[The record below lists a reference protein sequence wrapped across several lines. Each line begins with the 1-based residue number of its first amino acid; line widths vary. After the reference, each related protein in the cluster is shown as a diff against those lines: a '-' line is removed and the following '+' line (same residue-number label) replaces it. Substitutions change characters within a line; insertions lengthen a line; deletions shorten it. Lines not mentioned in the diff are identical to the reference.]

1 MEGVVVNNLFYR
13 KLIASS
19 LAMIMFFGLFTGINK
34 VDAETV
40 GVDVNASGAILVDAD
55 TGMILFEKNSE
66 TALGIA
72 SMTKMMTEYLLLEA
86 VKEGKVKWNQE
97 YLVSPEISGMS
108 HDDSLSNVY
117 LRVEAKYKVEDLYA
131 AMAIESAN
139 AATMAIAEIVGGSE
153 AKFVEMMNK
162 KAAELGLEKYKF
174 VNSTGLNNRDIL
186 KHFPEVIGDPD
197 EENIMSA
204 KDVAS
209 LASHLIHDF
218 PEVLKTSSIPEKI
231 FAKGTEDEFVMD
243 NWNWMLE
250 GYEEIADRYPN
261 YQQFVYDGLDGL
273 KTGSTPF
280 AGYNFTGTAI
290 RDGQRYISVVMNTS
304 SQTER
309 FRETRK
315 VLDYAFNNFKKEEII
330 PKHYQV
336 KGNKSLPVTKGKEDH
351 VKIYTKDA
359 VNMVVKNGEKDNFKT
374 TLTLDKKKVNKD
386 GELTAPIKK
395 GEKVGT
401 LSIQP
406 KDADNLGFLTEKGQD
421 NITVDVIAAEDVE
434 KSNWFVLMLRGIGG
448 FFGDLW
454 GGISSTV
461 KGWF

>member
-1 MEGVVVNNLFYR
+1 LEGIIVNRLFYR

-19 LAMIMFFGLFTGINK
+19 LVMIMFFSLFAGINK
-34 VDAETV
+34 AEAETAL
-40 GVDVNASGAILVDAD
+40 DVNASGAILVDAD
-55 TGMILFEKNSE
+55 TGMILYEKNSE

-97 YLVSPEISGMS
+97 YVVSPELSKMS
-108 HDDSLSNVY
+108 HDNSLSNVF
-117 LRVEAKYKVEDLYA
+117 LRVEAKYKVEDLYS

-139 AATMAIAEIVGGSE
+139 AATIAIAEIVGGSE
-153 AKFVEMMNK
+153 QKFVEMMNK

-174 VNSTGLNNRDIL
+174 VNSTGLNNRDML
-186 KHFPEVIGDPD
+186 KHFPEVVGDPD

-204 KDVAS
+204 KDVAI
-209 LASHLIHDF
+209 LASRLLHDF
-218 PEVLKTSSIPEKI
+218 PEVLETSSIPEKI

-261 YQQFVYDGLDGL
+261 YQQFVYEGLDGL

-290 RDGQRYISVVMNTS
+290 RDGQRFITVVMNTG
-304 SQTER
+304 SQMER

-315 VLDYAFNNFKKEEII
+315 ILDFAFNNFKKEEVI
-330 PKHYQV
+330 PKNYQV
-336 KGNKSLPVTKGKEDH
+336 KGKKTLPVIKGKEDQ
-351 VKIYTKDA
+351 VKVYTKNA

-374 TLTLDKKKVNKD
+374 VLTLDKKKVNKQ

-406 KDADNLGFLTEKGQD
+406 KEAGNLGFLTDKGQN
-421 NITVDVIAAEDVE
+421 NITVDVIAAADVE
-434 KSNWFVLMLRGIGG
+434 KANWFVLMMRGIGG

>member
-1 MEGVVVNNLFYR
+1 MNKLFYR
-13 KLIASS
+13 KIIASS
-19 LAMIMFFGLFTGINK
+19 LAMIMFFSLFAGINK
-34 VDAETV
+34 ADAETAL
-40 GVDVNASGAILVDAD
+40 DVNASGAILVDAD
-55 TGMILFEKNSE
+55 TGMILYEKNSD

-97 YLVSPEISGMS
+97 YLVSPEISKMS

-117 LRVEAKYKVEDLYA
+117 LRVESKYKVEDLYA

-186 KHFPEVIGDPD
+186 KHLPEVVGDPD

-304 SQTER
+304 SQSER

-315 VLDYAFNNFKKEEII
+315 VLDYAFNNFRKEEIL

-336 KGNKSLPVTKGKEDH
+336 KGKKTLPVIKGKEDQ
-351 VKIYTKDA
+351 VKVYTKEA
-359 VNMVVKNGEKDNFKT
+359 VNLVVKNGEKDNFKT
-374 TLTLDKKKVNKD
+374 TLTLDKKKVNNQ

-395 GEKVGT
+395 GQKVGT
-401 LSIQP
+401 LTLQP
-406 KDADNLGFLTEKGQD
+406 KEAGNLGFLTKEGQ
-421 NITVDVIAAEDVE
+421 ITVDIIAAEDVD
-434 KSNWFVLMLRGIGG
+434 KANWFVLMMRGIGG

>member
-1 MEGVVVNNLFYR
+1 
-13 KLIASS
+13 
-19 LAMIMFFGLFTGINK
+19 MIMFFSLFSGMNK
-34 VDAETV
+34 AEAETA
-40 GVDVNASGAILVDAD
+40 GLDVNASAAILVDAD
-55 TGMILFEKNSE
+55 TGMILYEKNSE

-72 SMTKMMTEYLLLEA
+72 SMTKMMTEYLFLEA
-86 VKEGKVKWNQE
+86 VKEGKAKWDQE
-97 YLVSPEISGMS
+97 YLISPELSKMS
-108 HDDSLSNVY
+108 HDNSLSNVF
-117 LRVEAKYKVEDLYA
+117 LRVDAKYKAKDLYS

-139 AATMAIAEIVGGSE
+139 AATIAIAEMVGGSE

-162 KAAELGLEKYKF
+162 KAEELGLEKYKF
-174 VNSTGLNNRDIL
+174 VNSTGLNNRDML

-204 KDVAS
+204 KDVAI
-209 LASHLIHDF
+209 LASRLLKDF
-218 PEVLKTSSIPEKI
+218 PEVLETSSDPERI
-231 FAKGTEDEFVMD
+231 FAEGTEDAFKMD

-250 GYEEIADRYPN
+250 GYEKLAADYPN
-261 YQQFVYDGLDGL
+261 YQQFVYKGLDGL

-280 AGYNFTGTAI
+280 AGSNFTGTAS
-290 RDGQRYISVVMNTS
+290 RDGQRFISVVMNTS

-315 VLDYAFNNFKKEEII
+315 ILDFAFNNFTKEEVI

-336 KGNKSLPVTKGKEDH
+336 KEKKSLPVTKGKDDQ

-374 TLTLDKKKVNKD
+374 VLTLDKKKINKQ

-401 LSIQP
+401 LTIQP
-406 KDADNLGFLTEKGQD
+406 KEAEKLGFLTEKGQ
-421 NITVDVIAAEDVE
+421 NHITVDVIAAEDVE
-434 KSNWFVLMLRGIGG
+434 KSNWFVLMMRGIGG

-461 KGWF
+461 KGWFK

>member
-1 MEGVVVNNLFYR
+1 MEGIIVNKLFYR
-13 KLIASS
+13 KIIASS
-19 LAMIMFFGLFTGINK
+19 LAMIMFFSLFAGINK
-34 VDAETV
+34 ADAETAL
-40 GVDVNASGAILVDAD
+40 DVNASGAILVDAD
-55 TGMILFEKNSE
+55 TGMILYEKNSD

-97 YLVSPEISGMS
+97 YLVSPEISKMS

-117 LRVEAKYKVEDLYA
+117 LRVESKYKVEDLYA

-186 KHFPEVIGDPD
+186 KHLPEVVGDPD

-304 SQTER
+304 SQSER

-315 VLDYAFNNFKKEEII
+315 VLDYAFNNFRKEEIL

-336 KGNKSLPVTKGKEDH
+336 KGKKTLPVIKGKEDQ
-351 VKIYTKDA
+351 VKVYTKEA
-359 VNMVVKNGEKDNFKT
+359 VNLVVKNGEKDNFKT
-374 TLTLDKKKVNKD
+374 TLTLDKKKVNNQ

-395 GEKVGT
+395 GQKVGT
-401 LSIQP
+401 LTLQP
-406 KDADNLGFLTEKGQD
+406 KEAGNLGFLTKEGQ
-421 NITVDVIAAEDVE
+421 ITVDIIAAEDVD
-434 KSNWFVLMLRGIGG
+434 KANWFVLMMRGIGG

>member
-1 MEGVVVNNLFYR
+1 VNKLFYR
-13 KLIASS
+13 RLFASS
-19 LAMIMFFGLFTGINK
+19 LAIIMFFSLFTGINK
-34 VDAETV
+34 AEAETT
-40 GVDVNASGAILVDAD
+40 GLDVNAAGAILVDAE
-55 TGMILFEKNSE
+55 TGMILYEKNSE
-66 TALGIA
+66 TVLGIA

-86 VKEGKVKWNQE
+86 VKEGKVKWDQE
-97 YLVSPEISGMS
+97 YIVSPELSKMS
-108 HDDSLSNVY
+108 HDESLSNVY
-117 LRVEAKYKVEDLYA
+117 LRVEGKYKVEDLYA

-139 AATMAIAEIVGGSE
+139 AATIAISEIVGGSE
-153 AKFVEMMNK
+153 AKFVELMNN

-174 VNSTGLNNRDIL
+174 VNSTGLNNRDML
-186 KHFPEVIGDPD
+186 KHFPDVVGDPD
-197 EENIMSA
+197 EENVMSA

-209 LASHLIHDF
+209 LALHLLNDF
-218 PEVLKTSSIPEKI
+218 PEVLDTSSIPEKV
-231 FAKGTEDEFVMD
+231 FAEGTEDEFVMD

-250 GYEEIADRYPN
+250 GYKQLANDYPN

-280 AGYNFTGTAI
+280 AGYNFTGTAS
-290 RDGQRYISVVMNTS
+290 RDGQRFISVVMNTG
-304 SQTER
+304 SQSER

-315 VLDYAFNNFKKEEII
+315 ILDFAFNNFKNEEIL

-336 KGNKSLPVTKGKEDH
+336 KGNKNLAVTKGKEDQ
-351 VKIYTKDA
+351 VKIYTKEA

-374 TLTLDKKKVNKD
+374 ILTLDKKKVNKQ

-395 GEKVGT
+395 GDKVGT
-401 LSIQP
+401 LTIQP
-406 KDADNLGFLTEKGQD
+406 KEAEKLGFLTEKGKS

-434 KSNWFVLMLRGIGG
+434 KANWFVLMMRGIGG

-454 GGISSTV
+454 SGISNTV

>member
-1 MEGVVVNNLFYR
+1 MNKLFYR
-13 KLIASS
+13 KIIASS
-19 LAMIMFFGLFTGINK
+19 LAMIMFFSLFAGINK
-34 VDAETV
+34 AEAETAL
-40 GVDVNASGAILVDAD
+40 DVNASGAILVDAD
-55 TGMILFEKNSE
+55 TGMILYEKNSD

-97 YLVSPEISGMS
+97 YLVSPEISKMS

-117 LRVEAKYKVEDLYA
+117 LRVESKYKVEDLYA

-186 KHFPEVIGDPD
+186 KHLPEVVGDPD

-204 KDVAS
+204 RDVAS

-250 GYEEIADRYPN
+250 GYEELASDYPN

-304 SQTER
+304 SQSER

-315 VLDYAFNNFKKEEII
+315 VLDYAFNNFKKEEIL

-336 KGNKSLPVTKGKEDH
+336 KGKKTLPVIKGKEDQ
-351 VKIYTKDA
+351 VKVYTKEA
-359 VNMVVKNGEKDNFKT
+359 VNLVVKNGEKDNFKT
-374 TLTLDKKKVNKD
+374 TLTLDKKKVNGQ

-401 LSIQP
+401 LTLQP
-406 KDADNLGFLTEKGQD
+406 KEAGNLGFLTKEGQ
-421 NITVDVIAAEDVE
+421 ITVDVIAAEDVD
-434 KSNWFVLMLRGIGG
+434 KANWFVLMMRGIGG

>member
-1 MEGVVVNNLFYR
+1 
-13 KLIASS
+13 
-19 LAMIMFFGLFTGINK
+19 MIMFFSLFAGFHK
-34 VDAETV
+34 VEAATEL
-40 GVDVNASGAILVDAD
+40 DVNAAGAILVDAE
-55 TGMILFEKNSE
+55 TGMVLYEKNSE

-86 VKEGKVKWNQE
+86 IKEGKVKWDQE
-97 YLVSPEISGMS
+97 YIVSPHLSNMS

-117 LRVEAKYKVEDLYA
+117 LRVEGKYKVKDLYA

-139 AATMAIAEIVGGSE
+139 AATMAIAEIVAGSE
-153 AKFVEMMNK
+153 AKFVEMMNN
-162 KAAELGLEKYKF
+162 KANELGFEKYKF
-174 VNSTGLNNRDIL
+174 VNSSGLNNRDIL
-186 KHFPEVIGDPD
+186 KFFPEIIGDPD
-197 EENIMSA
+197 EENIMAA
-204 KDVAS
+204 KDVAA

-218 PEVLKTSSIPEKI
+218 PEVLETSSIPEKI
-231 FAKGTEDEFVMD
+231 FAQGTEDEFVMD

-250 GYEEIADRYPN
+250 GYKEIADDYPN

-273 KTGSTPF
+273 KTGSTAF
-280 AGYNFTGTAI
+280 AGYNFTGTAS

-309 FRETRK
+309 FKETRK
-315 VLDYAFNNFKKEEII
+315 ILDFAFNNFKKEEII

-336 KGNKSLPVTKGKEDH
+336 KGKKNLPVIKGKEDQ

-359 VNMVVKNGEKDNFKT
+359 INMVVKNGEKDNYKT
-374 TLTLDKKKVNKD
+374 VLTIDEKKVNKQ

-401 LSIQP
+401 LVIQP
-406 KDADNLGFLTEKGQD
+406 KEAGNLGFITEKGQN
-421 NITVDVIAAEDVE
+421 NISVDVIAAEDVE
-434 KSNWFVLMLRGIGG
+434 KANWFVLMMRGIGG

>member
-1 MEGVVVNNLFYR
+1 
-13 KLIASS
+13 
-19 LAMIMFFGLFTGINK
+19 
-34 VDAETV
+34 
-40 GVDVNASGAILVDAD
+40 
-55 TGMILFEKNSE
+55 
-66 TALGIA
+66 
-72 SMTKMMTEYLLLEA
+72 
-86 VKEGKVKWNQE
+86 
-97 YLVSPEISGMS
+97 
-108 HDDSLSNVY
+108 
-117 LRVEAKYKVEDLYA
+117 
-131 AMAIESAN
+131 
-139 AATMAIAEIVGGSE
+139 
-153 AKFVEMMNK
+153 
-162 KAAELGLEKYKF
+162 
-174 VNSTGLNNRDIL
+174 
-186 KHFPEVIGDPD
+186 
-197 EENIMSA
+197 
-204 KDVAS
+204 
-209 LASHLIHDF
+209 
-218 PEVLKTSSIPEKI
+218 
-231 FAKGTEDEFVMD
+231 MD

-290 RDGQRYISVVMNTS
+290 RDGQRFISVVMNTG
-304 SQTER
+304 SQMER

-315 VLDYAFNNFKKEEII
+315 ILDFAFNNFKKEEVL
-330 PKHYQV
+330 PKNYQV
-336 KGNKSLPVTKGKEDH
+336 KGKKTLPVIKGKEDQ
-351 VKIYTKDA
+351 VKIHTKNA

-374 TLTLDKKKVNKD
+374 VLTLDKKKVNKQ

-406 KDADNLGFLTEKGQD
+406 KEAGNLGFLTDKGQS

-434 KSNWFVLMLRGIGG
+434 KANWFVLMMRGIGG

>member
-1 MEGVVVNNLFYR
+1 MIVNKLFFR

-19 LAMIMFFGLFTGINK
+19 LAVLMFLSLSAGINK
-34 VDAETV
+34 AEAETV
-40 GVDVNASGAILVDAD
+40 GLDVNASGAILVDAE
-55 TGMILFEKNSE
+55 TGMILYEKNSE

-86 VKEGKVKWNQE
+86 VKEGKVKWDQE
-97 YLVSPEISGMS
+97 YVVSPALSKMS

-117 LRVEAKYKVEDLYA
+117 LRVDGKYKVEDLYA

-153 AKFVEMMNK
+153 AKFVELMNK
-162 KAAELGLEKYKF
+162 KAAELGLKTYKF
-174 VNSTGLNNRDIL
+174 VNSSGLNNRDVL
-186 KHFPEVIGDPD
+186 KHLPDVVGDPD

-204 KDVAS
+204 KDVAA

-231 FAKGTEDEFVMD
+231 FAQGTEDEFVMD

-250 GYEEIADRYPN
+250 GYEELAEDYPN

-280 AGYNFTGTAI
+280 AGYNFTGTAS
-290 RDGQRYISVVMNTS
+290 RDGQRFISVVMNTG
-304 SQTER
+304 SQSER
-309 FRETRK
+309 FKETRK
-315 VLDYAFNNFKKEEII
+315 ILDFAFNNFKKEEVIS
-330 PKHYQV
+330 KHYQI
-336 KGNKSLPVTKGKEDH
+336 KGKKTLPVIKGKEDQ

-374 TLTLDKKKVNKD
+374 TLTLDKKKVNKQ
-386 GELTAPIKK
+386 GELTAPLKK

-401 LSIQP
+401 LTIQP
-406 KDADNLGFLTEKGQD
+406 KETGNLGFLTKEGQ
-421 NITVDVIAAEDVE
+421 ITVDVIAAEDVE
-434 KSNWFVLMLRGIGG
+434 KANWFVLMMRGIGG

-461 KGWF
+461 KGWL

>member
-1 MEGVVVNNLFYR
+1 LEGIIVNKLFYR
-13 KLIASS
+13 KIIASS
-19 LAMIMFFGLFTGINK
+19 LAMIMFFSLFAGINK
-34 VDAETV
+34 AEAETAL
-40 GVDVNASGAILVDAD
+40 DVNASGAILVDAD
-55 TGMILFEKNSE
+55 TGMILYEKNSD

-97 YLVSPEISGMS
+97 YLVSPEISKMS

-117 LRVEAKYKVEDLYA
+117 LRIEAKYKVEDLYA

-174 VNSTGLNNRDIL
+174 VNSSGLNNRDIL
-186 KHFPEVIGDPD
+186 KHFSEVVGDPD

-218 PEVLKTSSIPEKI
+218 PEVLKTSSIPEKV

-250 GYEEIADRYPN
+250 GYEELAADYPN

-304 SQTER
+304 SQSER

-315 VLDYAFNNFKKEEII
+315 VLDYAFNNFKKEEIL

-336 KGNKSLPVTKGKEDH
+336 KGKKTLPVIKGKEDQ
-351 VKIYTKDA
+351 VKVYTKEA
-359 VNMVVKNGEKDNFKT
+359 VNLVVKNGEKDNFKT
-374 TLTLDKKKVNKD
+374 TLTLDKKRVNNQ

-401 LSIQP
+401 LTLQP
-406 KDADNLGFLTEKGQD
+406 KEAGNLGFLTKEGQ
-421 NITVDVIAAEDVE
+421 ITVDVIAAEDVD
-434 KSNWFVLMLRGIGG
+434 KANWFVLMMRGIGG

>member
-1 MEGVVVNNLFYR
+1 VNKLFFR

-19 LAMIMFFGLFTGINK
+19 LAVLMLLSSSAGINK
-34 VDAETV
+34 VEAETA
-40 GVDVNASGAILVDAD
+40 GIDVNASGAILVDAD
-55 TGMILFEKNSE
+55 TGMILYEKNSE

-97 YLVSPEISGMS
+97 YVVSPELSKMS

-117 LRVEAKYKVEDLYA
+117 LRVDAKYKVEDLYA

-162 KAAELGLEKYKF
+162 KAAELGLKTYKF
-174 VNSTGLNNRDIL
+174 VNSSGLNNRDIL
-186 KHFPEVIGDPD
+186 KHLDNVVGDPD

-204 KDVAS
+204 KDVAA
-209 LASHLIHDF
+209 LASHLLHDF

-231 FAKGTEDEFVMD
+231 FAQGTEDEFVMD

-250 GYEEIADRYPN
+250 GYEELAADYPN

-280 AGYNFTGTAI
+280 AGYNFTGTAS
-290 RDGQRYISVVMNTS
+290 RDGQRFISVVMNTG
-304 SQTER
+304 SQSER
-309 FRETRK
+309 FKETRK
-315 VLDYAFNNFKKEEII
+315 ILDFAFNNFKKEEVI

-336 KGNKSLPVTKGKEDH
+336 KGKKTLPVIKGKEDQ

-374 TLTLDKKKVNKD
+374 ILTLDKKKVNKQ
-386 GELTAPIKK
+386 GELTAPLKK

-401 LSIQP
+401 LTIKP
-406 KDADNLGFLTEKGQD
+406 KEDGDLGFLTEEGE
-421 NITVDVIAAEDVE
+421 ITVDVIAAQDVE
-434 KSNWFVLMLRGIGG
+434 KANWFVLMLRGIGG

-461 KGWF
+461 KGWL